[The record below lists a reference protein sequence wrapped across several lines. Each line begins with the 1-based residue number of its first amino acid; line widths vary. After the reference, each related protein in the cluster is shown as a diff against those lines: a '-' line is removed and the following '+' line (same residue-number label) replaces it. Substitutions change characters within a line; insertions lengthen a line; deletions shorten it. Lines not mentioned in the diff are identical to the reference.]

1 MYIIRGLDAT
11 LRGPACAAGMWA
23 HSLGAACRQDK
34 AFAADVSLQTA
45 SRNPSTTRPEHAP
58 RTAAF
63 FLGRTETAMRIG
75 IPKETKTLEG
85 RVALVPAAAGDLVNR
100 GHEVWI
106 EQGAGLKSGFK
117 DEDYTRLGVKIAPDA
132 AALYEKGELIVKVKE
147 PIEGDLQHLRRD
159 HLLFCYLHLAPL
171 PELTRRLLDIGLTG
185 VAFETV
191 ELDDG
196 SLPLLAP
203 MSIIAG
209 KIGVQV
215 GTHLLHQPMGGKG
228 KLLGGLP
235 STERG
240 KVVVFGAG
248 AAGGNAAALAAA
260 GGANVVVFEKRQDR
274 MEAMMRLGNNVTALY
289 PYDEVVA
296 REVASADLV
305 IGAVLVTGAVAPH
318 VVTREMLKGMEDGSV
333 VVDISIDQGGCFET
347 SRPTTWKEPTYVEE
361 GVTHFAVTNMPGAVP
376 QTSSQAICAAILP
389 WVNKLASGN
398 WRDSKPLLRGINV
411 EGGRIVHPA
420 LQGMKV

>member
-1 MYIIRGLDAT
+1 
-11 LRGPACAAGMWA
+11 
-23 HSLGAACRQDK
+23 
-34 AFAADVSLQTA
+34 
-45 SRNPSTTRPEHAP
+45 
-58 RTAAF
+58 
-63 FLGRTETAMRIG
+63 MRIG
-75 IPKETKTLEG
+75 VPAETKTLEG
-85 RVALVPAAAGDLVNR
+85 RVALVPAAAGDLVKR
-100 GHEVWI
+100 GHEVWL
-106 EQGAGLKSGFK
+106 QAGAGLKSGFN
-117 DEDYTRLGVKIAPDA
+117 DEQYTRLGVQIAPDA

-147 PIEGDLQHLRRD
+147 PIAGDLALLRRD

-171 PELTRRLLDIGLTG
+171 PELTRQLTDIGLTG
-185 VAFETV
+185 IAFETV
-191 ELDDG
+191 ELDNGD
-196 SLPLLAP
+196 LPLLAP

-209 KIGVQV
+209 KIAIQV

-248 AAGGNAAALAAA
+248 QAGGASAALAAA
-260 GGANVVVFEKRQDR
+260 GGSNVVVFEKRLDR
-274 MEAMMRLGNNVTALY
+274 MEEMMRLGNNVTGLY
-289 PYDEVVA
+289 PYEDVVA

-305 IGAVLVTGAVAPH
+305 VGAVLVTGAVAPH
-318 VVTREMLKGMEDGSV
+318 VMTREMLVGMEEGSV

-347 SRPTTWKEPTYVEE
+347 SRPTTWQAPTYVEE

-398 WRDSKPLLRGINV
+398 WRDNQALVRGINV
-411 EGGRIVHPA
+411 EAGKVVHPA
-420 LQGMKV
+420 LLKA